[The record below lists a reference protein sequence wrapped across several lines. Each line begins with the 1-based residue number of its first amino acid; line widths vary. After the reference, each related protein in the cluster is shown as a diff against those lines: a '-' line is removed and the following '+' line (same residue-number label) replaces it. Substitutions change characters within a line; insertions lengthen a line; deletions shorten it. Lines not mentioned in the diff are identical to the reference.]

1 MSYSDFERKIAKPNG
16 FALYL
21 PPDASEARRIAQRKY
36 EDAIIALAS
45 SEDEAHLSALAEVER
60 APELRRGPAPRGQA
74 APGRTSTRSRVPEK
88 ARSLQANQ

>member
-21 PPDASEARRIAQRKY
+21 PPDASEARRIAQCKY

-45 SEDEAHLSALAEVER
+45 SEDEAHLTALAEVER
-60 APELRRGPAPRGQA
+60 ARRNYGAVLLREDKQHRPHIYA
-74 APGRTSTRSRVPEK
+74 K
-88 ARSLQANQ
+88 